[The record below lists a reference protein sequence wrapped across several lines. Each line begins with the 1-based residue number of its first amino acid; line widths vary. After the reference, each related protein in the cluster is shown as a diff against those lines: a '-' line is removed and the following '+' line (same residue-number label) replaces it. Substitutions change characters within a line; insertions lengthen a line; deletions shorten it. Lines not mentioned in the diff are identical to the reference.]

1 MTVCVRITINLNR
14 YASLMSIPV
23 LEQSVMAVVMWLHEM
38 RSLIVDQI
46 GFGRDLLVLVSIDV
60 I

>member
-1 MTVCVRITINLNR
+1 
-14 YASLMSIPV
+14 MSISV